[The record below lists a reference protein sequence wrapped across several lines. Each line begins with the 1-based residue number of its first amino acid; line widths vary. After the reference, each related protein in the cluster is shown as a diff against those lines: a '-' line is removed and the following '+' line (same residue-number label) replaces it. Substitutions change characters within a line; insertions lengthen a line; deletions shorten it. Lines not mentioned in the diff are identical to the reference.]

1 MSMKIVWIVSLA
13 AAVAC
18 QSERNMDGGTGT
30 RRVAGDAAAGV
41 STSNVESGQLDSVRP
56 KATVLFFGTSLTAGY
71 GLDPS
76 QAFPVLV
83 AKRSADDG
91 LPIAAINA
99 GLSGETSA
107 GALRRIDWTLRNPVD
122 IVVLETGGNDALRAL
137 DATALKANLS
147 GIVDRIRR
155 AQPKAKIVLAVME
168 APPNLGAGYTSG
180 FREAYV
186 EVAKSRGLVLLPF
199 LLDGV
204 AGKPELN
211 QEDGIHPN
219 VAGERIVADN
229 VWRALKPVVEGVY
242 SRLRK

>member
-1 MSMKIVWIVSLA
+1 MNGSA
-13 AAVAC
+13 GA
-18 QSERNMDGGTGT
+18 
-30 RRVAGDAAAGV
+30 RRVAGDTAAGV
-41 STSNVESGQLDSVRP
+41 STSNVGTGQRDSVGP
-56 KATVLFFGTSLTAGY
+56 KVTVLFFGTSLTAGY

-83 AKRSADDG
+83 AKKSADDG
-91 LPIAAINA
+91 VPITAINA

-137 DATALKANLS
+137 DATALKTNLS

-155 AQPKAKIVLAVME
+155 AQPRAKIVLAVME
-168 APPNLGAGYTSG
+168 APPNLGVRYTAG
-180 FREAYV
+180 FREAYA

-211 QEDGIHPN
+211 QDDGVHPN

-229 VWRALKPVVEGVY
+229 VWRALKPVVERVHQLQ
-242 SRLRK
+242 LRTAD